1 GPNGAGKTTVFNAVT
16 GIYEPTTGEV
26 KLNGRPLQRL
36 LTRKVILACLAIGLL
51 TALGTGLLAADI
63 NGLWK
68 ATIKRNYA
76 GPQGTFHWR
85 DAWSDAISYLLGDPS
100 IERKPGGRWA
110 VVTADGFRELGTYD
124 SLIDAREAQRQL
136 ASEHRR
142 L

>member
-1 GPNGAGKTTVFNAVT
+1 MASLLEIDRLTIRFGGLTAVNNVSYDVPAGKICAIIGPNGAGKTTVFNAVT

-51 TALGTGLLAADI
+51 TGLGTALLAADI

-76 GPQGTFHWR
+76 
-85 DAWSDAISYLLGDPS
+85 
-100 IERKPGGRWA
+100 
-110 VVTADGFRELGTYD
+110 
-124 SLIDAREAQRQL
+124 
-136 ASEHRR
+136 
-142 L
+142 